1 MPMRVAPLSAVH
13 ARTSED
19 HGFTLLE
26 LLVVVLIIGILAA
39 IAIPTFI
46 NQTSKARDGAA
57 KVLVRTAETAAESYA
72 TDHSGTY
79 TGMSVAELQAV
90 EPTLKE
96 KSSAE
101 LVTAEAKGA
110 NSYLV
115 EAQSTGSGH
124 TFAIERKAT
133 GELARTCE
141 PEEKGGCP
149 AGGSW

>member
-1 MPMRVAPLSAVH
+1 MPTRVQPLSAVG

-19 HGFTLLE
+19 HGFTLIE
-26 LLVVVLIIGILAA
+26 VLVVVLIIGILAA
-39 IAIPTFI
+39 IAIPNFL

-72 TDHSGTY
+72 TDHSGAY
-79 TGMSVAELQAV
+79 TGMSIAELQAI

-110 NSYLV
+110 NGYIV
-115 EAQSTGSGH
+115 EAQSTGNGH

-133 GELARTCE
+133 GELARSCG

>member
-1 MPMRVAPLSAVH
+1 MPTRVEPLSAVRT
-13 ARTSED
+13 RTSED
-19 HGFTLLE
+19 HGFTLIE
-26 LLVVVLIIGILAA
+26 LLVVILIIGILAG

-46 NQTSKARDGAA
+46 NQTSKAKDGAA
-57 KVLVRTAETAAESYA
+57 KVLVRAAETAAESYA
-72 TDHSGTY
+72 TDHGGAY
-79 TGMSVAELQAV
+79 TGMSIAELQAI

-110 NSYLV
+110 NSYIV

-149 AGGSW
+149 ASGSW

>member
-1 MPMRVAPLSAVH
+1 MPTRVAPLSAVR

-26 LLVVVLIIGILAA
+26 VLVVILIIGILAA
-39 IAIPTFI
+39 VAIPNFI
-46 NQTSKARDGAA
+46 NQTGKAKDGAA
-57 KVLVRTAETAAESYA
+57 KVLVRAAETAAESYA
-72 TDHSGTY
+72 TDHSGAY
-79 TGMSVAELQAV
+79 TGMSIAELQAI

-110 NSYLV
+110 NSYIV
-115 EAQSTGSGH
+115 EAQAAAGGH